1 MENKIT
7 SESFLEIS
15 NRGRVAYAICCLENA
30 MEHYKEKSKCWDFVL
45 ENLWTFCN
53 QNMALW
59 EGKIGEMSPRSV
71 CYDSTFEQK
80 GCEYINQEI
89 HDDLKVLYAQSNK
102 ALLRL
107 VDEIYALGAV
117 NIFVTISSIDL
128 AKKSLPYL
136 QGIIDIMI
144 QNNITLPNF
153 NNFIQFPIDEN
164 NGWGRE
170 FTREEVFK

>member
-1 MENKIT
+1 MENKIS
-7 SESFLEIS
+7 SESFVEIS

-30 MEHYKEKSKCWDFVL
+30 MEHYKEKSKGWDFVL

-53 QNMALW
+53 QNMAIWQERTSELRP
-59 EGKIGEMSPRSV
+59 ETV
-71 CYDSTFEQK
+71 CEHVPFELK
-80 GCEYINQEI
+80 DYGYLSEKI
-89 HDDLKVLYAQSNK
+89 HDDLKVLYAQSNTV
-102 ALLRL
+102 LLRL

-117 NIFVTISSIDL
+117 NIFVTISSIEL

-136 QGIIDIMI
+136 QGIIDIMT

-153 NNFIQFPIDEN
+153 NNFLQFPIDEN
-164 NGWGRE
+164 KGWGRE